1 MRFTLTHR
9 GRGLLLFLSA
19 AGNIAWFSGL
29 GDRIEAQTANE
40 AVPPVFAFAPATAPP
55 NVATIIARDPFAGG
69 ATPSATL
76 PETVVV
82 QSVPPAEPPPRPIA
96 DTGGDVVP
104 NIGEAGTATSP
115 SVLAVRATIVG
126 ANAVAYVENGSV
138 MDIVRVGDS
147 LGDERVAKIDLRGI
161 AFADGTRLDLP
172 DGYADTPAPSRPTPS
187 AITLRLRDLRR
198 LLSALRPAATTAPE
212 APPSPVA
219 PSAAPSYPTPAP
231 LATVNA
237 HGIPVGV
244 NPTSDPNA
252 PTPYPY
258 PYPYAPRR

>member
-1 MRFTLTHR
+1 VKFALSRR

-19 AGNIAWFSGL
+19 AGYIAWFSGL
-29 GDRIEAQTANE
+29 GDRIEAQPANE
-40 AVPPVFAFAPATAPP
+40 SVPPVFAFAPATAPP
-55 NVATIIARDPFAGG
+55 NVAAIIARDPFAGG
-69 ATPSATL
+69 ATPSAT
-76 PETVVV
+76 VVV
-82 QSVPPAEPPPRPIA
+82 RSGQPENTSARAIA
-96 DTGGDVVP
+96 GTGGDVVP
-104 NIGEAGTATSP
+104 NIGEAGLATTP

-147 LGDERVAKIDLRGI
+147 LGDERVATIDLRGI

-172 DGYADTPAPSRPTPS
+172 DGYAATPAPAHAAPS
-187 AITLRLRDLRR
+187 AITLRLNDLRK
-198 LLSALRPAATTAPE
+198 LLAALRRAATTAPE
-212 APPSPVA
+212 AAPSPVA

-231 LATVNA
+231 LATVDA
-237 HGIPVGV
+237 RGIPVGV

-252 PTPYPY
+252 PTPFPY